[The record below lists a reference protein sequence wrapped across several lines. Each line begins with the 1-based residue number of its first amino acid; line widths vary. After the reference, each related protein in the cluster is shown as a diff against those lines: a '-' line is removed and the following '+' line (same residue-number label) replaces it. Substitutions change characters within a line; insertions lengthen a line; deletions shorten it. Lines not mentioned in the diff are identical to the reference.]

1 VYDHPHVTAL
11 RCSLVVLALL
21 VSTAHADSVRSYAYI
36 TDASAIWA
44 TNDSAQVD
52 RCQLTG
58 KLPSR
63 IVARRPAHAAPEL
76 LHGATRIQ
84 QTIEDEDHHCDEF
97 AHTWQR
103 VIFDAAHPK
112 DARYVLPKKHAST
125 TILLLMV
132 GAEVILLAAVKE
144 WIGKL
149 RAALR
154 GRA

>member
-63 IVARRPAHAAPEL
+63 IVARRPANAAPEL
-76 LHGATRIQ
+76 LHGATEIQ

-103 VIFDAAHPK
+103 VKFDPAHPK
-112 DARYVLPKKHAST
+112 DARYVLPRKHTSA

-132 GAEVILLAAVKE
+132 GVEVILLMAVKQ